1 MRELDNIAVAS
12 LEVLLNENTTLTRFY
27 PLIPIKETLVQRLL
41 DAGIGDKYEFLERA
55 GQLPQLAA
63 ALKLDMEVVKLLENF
78 LHLHD
83 FVNRRLKD
91 VDCVNTQFQE
101 GLALGGV
108 KTSQDYLLLCTCR
121 TWKELSQDNDGT
133 EEDAQKLFCI
143 CDLMRLPGVKSTR
156 ASLYYDCGYR
166 TLEDFSCQSKEE
178 LQRYMAQYI
187 EENQMKRSVPF
198 PKELDTQ
205 IAAAK
210 VLPHWKPLSYRALR
224 ET

>member
-1 MRELDNIAVAS
+1 
-12 LEVLLNENTTLTRFY
+12 
-27 PLIPIKETLVQRLL
+27 
-41 DAGIGDKYEFLERA
+41 
-55 GQLPQLAA
+55 
-63 ALKLDMEVVKLLENF
+63 MEVVELLKRF

-91 VDCVNTQFQE
+91 VDCVNARFRE

-108 KTSQDYLLLCTCR
+108 KTSQDYLLLCTRR
-121 TWKELSQDNDGT
+121 TWKELSQDFNGA

-156 ASLYYDCGYR
+156 ASLYYDCGCR
-166 TLEDFSCQSKEE
+166 TLKDFSRQNREE

-187 EENQMKRSVPF
+187 EENQIKRSVPF

-210 VLPHWKPLSYRALR
+210 ALPHWEPLG
-224 ET
+224 

>member
-12 LEVLLNENTTLTRFY
+12 LRILLNENTTLKRFY

-41 DAGIGDKYEFLERA
+41 DAGIEDKYAFLERA
-55 GQLPQLAA
+55 GQLAQLAA
-63 ALKLDMEVVKLLENF
+63 ALKLDMEVVDLLERF

-91 VDCVNTQFQE
+91 VDCVNARFRE

-108 KTSQDYLLLCTCR
+108 KTSQDYLLLCTRR
-121 TWKELSQDNDGT
+121 TWKELSQDFNGT

-156 ASLYYDCGYR
+156 ASLYYDCGCR
-166 TLEDFSCQSKEE
+166 TLKDFSRQNREE
-178 LQRYMAQYI
+178 LQQYMARYI

-205 IAAAK
+205 IAVAK
-210 VLPHWKPLSYRALR
+210 ALPHWEPLG
-224 ET
+224 